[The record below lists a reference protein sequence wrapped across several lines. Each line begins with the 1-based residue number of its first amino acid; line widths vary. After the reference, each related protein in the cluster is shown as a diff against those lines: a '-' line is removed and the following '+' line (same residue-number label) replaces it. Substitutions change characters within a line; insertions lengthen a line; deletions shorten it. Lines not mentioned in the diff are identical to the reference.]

1 MNTETKS
8 EKSEHQI
15 LSLFCEYFI
24 KNWCSTGK
32 NGWSRS
38 AISYFTV
45 CIISLRGGLKI
56 GLCPSVCPCVTLLV
70 CVTHNSRRK
79 CPIGLGIFVFDRARS
94 EVVHRLLS
102 GGSYYPFGRGKRFS
116 GKNWENKSL
125 ILNTW
130 RKSARSDWLL
140 KNNTLCLFV
149 LV

>member
-1 MNTETKS
+1 MVS
-8 EKSEHQI
+8 VRP
-15 LSLFCEYFI
+15 FV
-24 KNWCSTGK
+24 
-32 NGWSRS
+32 RS
-38 AISYFTV
+38 FVRS
-45 CIISLRGGLKI
+45 
-56 GLCPSVCPCVTLLV
+56 CVTLLV

-94 EVVHRLLS
+94 EVVHRLIS
-102 GGSYYPFGRGKRFS
+102 GGSDYPFGRGQRFS